1 MYLDKIHEGPGVFS
15 ISIQPTTANILF
27 MKNFFKKTELQTNLK
42 TRFIEAR
49 RAVKSDYPQEINWNG
64 YRLYTNTILEDY
76 FLLSQIQRYQFHFL
90 IAVIVF

>member
-64 YRLYTNTILEDY
+64 YRLYTNTILEE
-76 FLLSQIQRYQFHFL
+76 
-90 IAVIVF
+90 